1 MERRRIQESGEGA
14 MKGLLKGALAVGGGL
29 VGAEVARRTF
39 FWGARPRYE
48 PWERAPYQ
56 DFPNKVLILGGG
68 FAGYTAAKTLC
79 RKIRHRDD
87 VGSWSSRGRTSLSSG
102 RCWPAS

>member
-14 MKGLLKGALAVGGGL
+14 MKGLLKGALAVGGGV

-48 PWERAPYQ
+48 PWERAPYHT
-56 DFPNKVLILGGG
+56 IALG
-68 FAGYTAAKTLC
+68 
-79 RKIRHRDD
+79 
-87 VGSWSSRGRTSLSSG
+87 VSRGQPLARALTT
-102 RCWPAS
+102 